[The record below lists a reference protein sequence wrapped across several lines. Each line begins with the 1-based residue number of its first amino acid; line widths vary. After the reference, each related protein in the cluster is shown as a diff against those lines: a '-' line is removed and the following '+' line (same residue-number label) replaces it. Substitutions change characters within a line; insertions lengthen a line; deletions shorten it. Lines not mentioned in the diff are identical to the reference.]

1 MASTKP
7 FGSQSTAPLENNIRR
22 RIIMKFAMGG
32 PNSRRWR
39 HILLTGIAGA
49 AVTLGGCGDDSSSI
63 DDPNAVATLPAVADN
78 LSINPTATCSMAGIG
93 ATKLTADDTVTILD
107 AASGTTGTGATDKPY
122 CLVKVKVAQAINIWV
137 AMPTSAWNGRFR
149 SEGGGV
155 YVGSV
160 GVANDSVKQG
170 FVGVTTD
177 TGHTGVPAF
186 APFIDGSF
194 GMASPGV
201 ANVALQTDFA
211 FRSEHLM
218 AVIGKQLVKAFYAQ
232 DPVRSYWYGCSTGGR
247 QGLMMA
253 QRFPDDYDAILAGAP
268 AIHWDRFQAAQ
279 IWAQVVMRQELAAGG
294 VPGAPMLSAKLNL
307 ATQRAVATCD
317 AADGVTDGV
326 IRDPRTCAYD
336 PTSDTT
342 VTSSTCASTDG
353 TCLGTAEATAIKKM
367 WGGARDTSGNLLWP
381 GFERGADLTPMAG
394 ATPFVAPIQQGKFWV
409 YFDPNWDW
417 TTLTY
422 ANFLTWF
429 NDNIAKVGP
438 LMATQNPDLSPFRKR
453 GGKLIMYHG
462 WADQLIMPEG
472 TTLYW
477 DDVNQTLTKAGVPL
491 DFAKLYM
498 VPGMGHC
505 GGGAGPNQF
514 GQGSSGIVPAD
525 ATHDIF
531 RALMAW
537 SEKGT
542 APQAIVASKFPNDDT
557 TKPVLTTRPLCVY
570 PQVAK
575 YTGSGSTDDAA
586 NFTCANP

>member
-1 MASTKP
+1 MTCNR
-7 FGSQSTAPLENNIRR
+7 LEHTRSAKR
-22 RIIMKFAMGG
+22 G

-39 HILLTGIAGA
+39 NILLTSIAGA
-49 AVTLGGCGDDSSSI
+49 VLTLSGCGNSGSTTSSS
-63 DDPNAVATLPAVADN
+63 DSNPNAVATLSTVADN
-78 LSINPTATCSMAGIG
+78 LSINPTPACSMTGIG
-93 ATKLTADDTVTILD
+93 ATKLTADAAVTILD
-107 AASGTTGTGATDKPY
+107 AATGTTGSGARDKPY
-122 CLVKVKVAQAINIWV
+122 CLVKVKVDTAINIWV
-137 AMPTSAWNGRFR
+137 AMPTSGWNGRFR
-149 SEGGGV
+149 SEGGGG
-155 YVGSV
+155 YAGSV
-160 GVANDSVKQG
+160 GVATDSVRQG
-170 FVGVTTD
+170 FVGVQTD
-177 TGHTGVPAF
+177 TGHVASAGGT
-186 APFIDGSF
+186 F
-194 GMASPGV
+194 GMLSPGV

-211 FRSEHLM
+211 YRSEHLM
-218 AVIGKQLVKAFYAQ
+218 AVIGKQLVKAFYGQ

-279 IWAQVVMRQELAAGG
+279 IWPQVVMRQELAVGST
-294 VPGAPMLSAKLNL
+294 PGTPMLSAKLTL
-307 ATQRAVATCD
+307 ATQRAVTTCD

-336 PTSDTT
+336 PTTDTT
-342 VTSSTCASTDG
+342 ITTSTCTSTDG
-353 TCLGTAEATAIKKM
+353 TCLTAAEATALKKI
-367 WGGARDTSGNLLWP
+367 WGGARNTLGTLLWP
-381 GFERGADLTPMAG
+381 GFSKGAALQAMAG
-394 ATPFVAPIQQGKFWV
+394 ATPFSIATEQPKYWV
-409 YFDPNWDW
+409 YFDANWDW

-422 ANFLTWF
+422 ANYEQFFKDT
-429 NDNIAKVGP
+429 IAKVGP
-438 LMATQNPDLSPFRKR
+438 LMATENPDLSAFRAR

-462 WADQLIMPEG
+462 FADPLIMSEG
-472 TTLYW
+472 TTMYW
-477 DDVNQTLTKAGVPL
+477 DAVTQTMGAANVPV

-514 GQGSSGIVPAD
+514 GQGSSGNGSIAFVPAD

-575 YTGSGSTDDAA
+575 YNGSGSTDDAT

>member
-1 MASTKP
+1 MARDR
-7 FGSQSTAPLENNIRR
+7 LEHTGLGDDGA
-22 RIIMKFAMGG
+22 KT
-32 PNSRRWR
+32 RRWR
-39 HILLTGIAGA
+39 DILLMGIAGIA
-49 AVTLGGCGDDSSSI
+49 LGLSGCGGSGTSI
-63 DDPNAVATLPAVADN
+63 DQNAVAALAAVPDN
-78 LSINPTATCSMAGIG
+78 LSIDPTGTCSIAGIG
-93 ATKLTADDTVTILD
+93 ATALTADATVTILD
-107 AASGTTGTGATDKPY
+107 AATGTTGTGPTDKEY
-122 CLVKVKVAQAINIWV
+122 CLVKVLVDPAVNIWV
-137 AMPTSAWNGRFR
+137 AMPTSGWNGRFR

-155 YVGSV
+155 YAGSV

-177 TGHTGVPAF
+177 TGHTSSIFPPNLAF
-186 APFIDGSF
+186 LDGSF
-194 GMASPGV
+194 GMLSPGV
-201 ANVALQTDFA
+201 PNTALQTDFA
-211 FRSEHLM
+211 YRSEHLM
-218 AVIGKQLVKAFYAQ
+218 AVIGKQLVKAYYSK

-253 QRFPDDYDAILAGAP
+253 QRYPDDYDAILAGAP

-279 IWAQVVMRQELAAGG
+279 IWAQVVMREELAVGG
-294 VPGAPMLSAKLNL
+294 APGAPMLTDKLRL
-307 ATQRAVATCD
+307 ATTRAVAECD
-317 AADGVTDGV
+317 AADGLADG
-326 IRDPRTCAYD
+326 ILTDPRTCTYD
-336 PTSDTT
+336 PTLDTT
-342 VTSSTCASTDG
+342 IVSSTCAATDG
-353 TCLGTAEATAIKKM
+353 TCLSTAEATAIKKM
-367 WGGARDTSGNLLWP
+367 WGGARDTLGNLLWP

-429 NDNIAKVGP
+429 NDNVDKVGP
-438 LMATQNPDLSPFRKR
+438 LMATDDPDLSAFRAR

-477 DDVNQTLTKAGVPL
+477 DSVKQAMASKDVPL

-514 GQGSSGIVPAD
+514 GQGSSGIVAAD
-525 ATHDIF
+525 TQHDIF

-542 APQAIVASKFPNDDT
+542 APNEIIASKFPGDDT

-575 YTGSGSTDDAA
+575 YNGSGSTDDAV
-586 NFTCANP
+586 NFTCTDP

>member
-1 MASTKP
+1 MTCNRSGHTK
-7 FGSQSTAPLENNIRR
+7 SEE
-22 RIIMKFAMGG
+22 GG
-32 PNSRRWR
+32 PNTRRWR
-39 HILLTGIAGA
+39 NILLISIAGA
-49 AVTLGGCGDDSSSI
+49 VVALGGCGGGGGSSSS
-63 DDPNAVATLPAVADN
+63 DNGANPNAVATLAAVADN
-78 LSINPTATCSMAGIG
+78 LSINPTGTCSMAGIG
-93 ATKLTADDTVTILD
+93 ATTLTADDTVTILD
-107 AASGTTGTGATDKPY
+107 AATGTTGTGPTDKPY

-155 YVGSV
+155 YAGSV

-177 TGHTGVPAF
+177 TGHTSAIFPPALAF
-186 APFIDGSF
+186 LDGSF

-201 ANVALQTDFA
+201 ANTALQTDFA

-218 AVIGKQLVKAFYAQ
+218 AVIGKQLVKAFYSQ

-253 QRFPDDYDAILAGAP
+253 QKFPGDYDAILAGAP

-279 IWAQVVMRQELAAGG
+279 IWAQVVMRQELAGGG
-294 VPGAPMLSAKLNL
+294 VPGAPMLTAKLKL

-326 IRDPRTCAYD
+326 IRDPRTCTYD
-336 PTSDTT
+336 PTEDTT
-342 VTSSTCASTDG
+342 ITTSACASTDG
-353 TCLGTAEATAIKKM
+353 TCLSTAEATAIKKM
-367 WGGARDTSGNLLWP
+367 WGGARDTLGNLLWP

-438 LMATQNPDLSPFRKR
+438 LMATDNPDLSAFRAR

-462 WADQLIMPEG
+462 FADQLIMPEG
-472 TTLYW
+472 TILYW
-477 DDVNQTLTKAGVPL
+477 DDMNQTLTKAGVPV

-542 APQAIVASKFPNDDT
+542 APQAIVATKFPGDVVTN
-557 TKPVLTTRPLCVY
+557 PVQTTRPLCPY

-575 YTGSGSTDDAA
+575 YNGLGSTDDAT

>member
-1 MASTKP
+1 MKIASP
-7 FGSQSTAPLENNIRR
+7 VHDNN
-22 RIIMKFAMGG
+22 G

-39 HILLTGIAGA
+39 NTLLTSIAGA
-49 AVTLGGCGDDSSSI
+49 VVTLSGCLSDSGGSGSADGNDSN
-63 DDPNAVATLPAVADN
+63 PVATLSTVPDN
-78 LSINPTATCSMAGIG
+78 LSINPSATCSMAGIG
-93 ATKLTADDTVTILD
+93 ATKLTADDAVTILD
-107 AASGTTGTGATDKPY
+107 AATGTTGTGATDRPY

-160 GVANDSVKQG
+160 SVAADSVKQG

-177 TGHTGVPAF
+177 TGHTSSIPPPFPALL
-186 APFIDGSF
+186 DGSF

-201 ANVALQTDFA
+201 ANVPLQTDFA
-211 FRSEHLM
+211 YRSEHLM
-218 AVIGKQLVKAFYAQ
+218 AVIGKQLVKAFYSQ

-253 QRFPDDYDAILAGAP
+253 QRYPADYDAILAGAP

-279 IWAQVVMRQELAAGG
+279 IWAQVVMRQELAAAG

-307 ATQRAVATCD
+307 ATQRAVASCD
-317 AADGVTDGV
+317 AADGVIDGV
-326 IRDPRTCAYD
+326 IGDPRTCTYD
-336 PTSDTT
+336 PTKDTT
-342 VTSSTCASTDG
+342 ITNSACASTDG
-353 TCLGTAEATAIKKM
+353 TCLGTAEATAIQKM
-367 WGGARDTSGNLLWP
+367 WGGARDTLENLLWP

-394 ATPFVAPIQQGKFWV
+394 ATPFVAPIQQGKYWV
-409 YFDPNWDW
+409 YFDSNWDW

-422 ANFLTWF
+422 ANFPTWF
-429 NDNIAKVGP
+429 KDNIAKVGP
-438 LMATQNPDLSPFRKR
+438 LMATENPDLSKFRAR

-462 WADQLIMPEG
+462 WADPLIMPEG

-477 DDVNQTLTKAGVPL
+477 DDVNQTLTKANVPI

-505 GGGAGPNQF
+505 NGGAGPNSF
-514 GQGSSGIVPAD
+514 GQRSGGAVPTD
-525 ATHDIF
+525 TTHDIF

-542 APQAIVASKFPNDDT
+542 APQAIVAIKFPNDVVT
-557 TKPVLTTRPLCVY
+557 QAAQTTRPLCPY

-575 YTGSGSTDDAA
+575 YKGSGSTDDAA

>member
-1 MASTKP
+1 
-7 FGSQSTAPLENNIRR
+7 
-22 RIIMKFAMGG
+22 MKFAKGG

-63 DDPNAVATLPAVADN
+63 DDPNAVATLPTVADN

-107 AASGTTGTGATDKPY
+107 AATGTTGTGATDKPY

-155 YVGSV
+155 YAGSV
-160 GVANDSVKQG
+160 GVAADSVRQG
-170 FVGVTTD
+170 FVGVQTD
-177 TGHTGVPAF
+177 TGHAS
-186 APFIDGSF
+186 FILSGAF
-194 GMASPGV
+194 GMLSPGV
-201 ANVALQTDFA
+201 PNIPLQTDFA
-211 FRSEHLM
+211 YRSEHLM
-218 AVIGKQLVKAFYAQ
+218 AVIGKQLVKAFYTQ

-253 QRFPDDYDAILAGAP
+253 QRYPDDYDAILAGAP

-279 IWAQVVMRQELAAGG
+279 IWPQVVMRQELAVGG

-342 VTSSTCASTDG
+342 ATSSTCASTDG
-353 TCLGTAEATAIKKM
+353 TCLGMAEATALKKI
-367 WGGARDTSGNLLWP
+367 WGGARTTSGTLLWP
-381 GFERGADLTPMAG
+381 SFSKGADLNAMAG
-394 ATPFVAPIQQGKFWV
+394 AAPFPIPIEQARYWV
-409 YFDPNWDW
+409 YFDPTWDW
-417 TTLTY
+417 KTLTY
-422 ANFLTWF
+422 ANYEQFF
-429 NDNIAKVGP
+429 NDNVAKVGP
-438 LMATQNPDLSPFRKR
+438 LMATENPDLSAFRKR

-462 WADQLIMPEG
+462 WADQLIQAEG

-477 DDVNQTLTKAGVPL
+477 DSVTQTLASKNVPL

-537 SEKGT
+537 SEKST
-542 APQAIVASKFPNDDT
+542 APQAIVASKFPNNVVT
-557 TKPVLTTRPLCVY
+557 QPVQTTRPLCIY

-575 YTGSGSTDDAA
+575 YNGSGSTDDAT

>member
-1 MASTKP
+1 
-7 FGSQSTAPLENNIRR
+7 
-22 RIIMKFAMGG
+22 MKFAEGG

-39 HILLTGIAGA
+39 NRLLISIAGA
-49 AVTLGGCGDDSSSI
+49 AVTLGGCDNSNDQ
-63 DDPNAVATLPAVADN
+63 NAVAVLSAVPDN
-78 LSINPTATCSMAGIG
+78 VSINPTVTCSMAGIG
-93 ATKLTADDTVTILD
+93 ATRLTADDTVTILD
-107 AASGTTGTGATDKPY
+107 AATGTTGSGPADKPY

-170 FVGVTTD
+170 FVGATTD
-177 TGHTGVPAF
+177 TGHTSTIFPPALAF
-186 APFIDGSF
+186 LDGSF

-201 ANVALQTDFA
+201 ANTALQTDFA

-294 VPGAPMLSAKLNL
+294 VPGAPMLPAKLNL

-353 TCLGTAEATAIKKM
+353 TCLSMAEATAIKKM

-462 WADQLIMPEG
+462 FADPLIMPEG

-505 GGGAGPNQF
+505 SGGAGPNQF

-537 SEKGT
+537 SEKDT
-542 APQAIVASKFPNDDT
+542 APQAIVASRFPNNVVT
-557 TKPVLTTRPLCVY
+557 QPVQTTRPLCPY

-575 YTGSGSTDDAA
+575 YSGSGSTDDAT
-586 NFTCANP
+586 NFACANP